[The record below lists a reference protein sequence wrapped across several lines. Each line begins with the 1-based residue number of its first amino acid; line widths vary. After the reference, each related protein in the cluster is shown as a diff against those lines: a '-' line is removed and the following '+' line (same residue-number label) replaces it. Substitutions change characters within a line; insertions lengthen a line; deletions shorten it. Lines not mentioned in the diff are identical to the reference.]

1 MLEEDDT
8 INIRRFEVG
17 AIINNNRY
25 IITATNDIDFAN
37 NMYQKA
43 IDNYRNSIN
52 HVILFVFDYDKGV
65 NINYYDS
72 EVD

>member
-1 MLEEDDT
+1 MFEEDDT
-8 INIRRFEVG
+8 FNIRRFEVG

-25 IITATNDIDFAN
+25 IITVANDIDFAN

-52 HVILFVFDYDKGV
+52 HVILFVFDYDKGI

>member
-1 MLEEDDT
+1 MFEENDT
-8 INIRRFEVG
+8 VNIRRFEVG

-25 IITATNDIDFAN
+25 IITATNDINFAN

-52 HVILFVFDYDKGV
+52 HVILFVFDYDKGI

>member
-1 MLEEDDT
+1 MFEEDDT
-8 INIRRFEVG
+8 FNIRRFEVG

-25 IITATNDIDFAN
+25 IITATNNIDFAN

-52 HVILFVFDYDKGV
+52 HVILFVFDYDKGI

>member
-1 MLEEDDT
+1 MFEEDDT
-8 INIRRFEVG
+8 FNIRRFEVG

-52 HVILFVFDYDKGV
+52 HVILFVFDYDKGI

>member
-1 MLEEDDT
+1 M
-8 INIRRFEVG
+8 RRTPRG
-17 AIINNNRY
+17 QNNRY

-52 HVILFVFDYDKGV
+52 HVILFVFDYDKGI

>member
-1 MLEEDDT
+1 MFEEDDT
-8 INIRRFEVG
+8 FNIRRFEVG

-37 NMYQKA
+37 NMYQKT

-52 HVILFVFDYDKGV
+52 HVILFVFDYDKGI